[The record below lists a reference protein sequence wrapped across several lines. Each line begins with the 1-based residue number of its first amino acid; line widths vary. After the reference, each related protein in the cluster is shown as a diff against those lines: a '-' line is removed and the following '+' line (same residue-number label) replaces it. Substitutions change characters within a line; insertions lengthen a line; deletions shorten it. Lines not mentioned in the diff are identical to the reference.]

1 MSDQGPTPPPQEPEA
16 EPPREPD
23 APETDASETGAAR
36 HRLDPD
42 LAAAT
47 ARGTPNAAAEAP
59 APPAPPAIIDTRR
72 YRWTIGIFGLILV
85 IAFSIYEFNK
95 HGVVSPGVPAGQRL
109 HKFVAPLATIGP
121 DKPANPRPK
130 CDPAHPNPLALNIC
144 GRTPLVL
151 ALFATGSG
159 PCKRQV
165 DTLQAVSHEFSGRG
179 IEFAAVA
186 INASKQQ
193 TAKLVR
199 ERHWTIPVAFD
210 SEGSVGALYGVE
222 ICPIVEIA
230 RRGGVVA
237 QRLIGEHW
245 IDRTV
250 LAERVRTLLGG

>member
-1 MSDQGPTPPPQEPEA
+1 VSEQGPTPPPEEPAA
-16 EPPREPD
+16 ESP
-23 APETDASETGAAR
+23 R

-47 ARGTPNAAAEAP
+47 ARGATDARGDTPDAP
-59 APPAPPAIIDTRR
+59 QLPPAVIDTRK

-85 IAFSIYEFNK
+85 IAFSVYEWGK
-95 HGVVSPGVPAGQRL
+95 HGVVSPGVPAGERL
-109 HKFVAPLATIGP
+109 HNFVAPLATIGP

-130 CDPAHPNPLALNIC
+130 CDPAHPNPLALNVC

-151 ALFATGSG
+151 AFFATGSG

-165 DTLQAVSHEFSGRG
+165 DTLQAVSHEFAPRG
-179 IEFAAVA
+179 IQFAAVA

-199 ERHWTIPVAFD
+199 EHHWTIPVAFD
-210 SEGSVGALYGVE
+210 SEGAVGALYGVE
-222 ICPIVEIA
+222 ICPIVELA
-230 RRGGVVA
+230 RPGGVVA

-245 IDRTV
+245 IDRTA
-250 LAERVRTLLGG
+250 LAERVRALLTR

>member
-1 MSDQGPTPPPQEPEA
+1 MSEQGSTRPPEEPEA
-16 EPPREPD
+16 PEGREEPEELAGPEVEPP
-23 APETDASETGAAR
+23 R

-47 ARGTPNAAAEAP
+47 ARGATEEPSTAP
-59 APPAPPAIIDTRR
+59 LPAAPPAIIDTRR

-109 HKFVAPLATIGP
+109 HNFVAPLATIGP

-151 ALFATGSG
+151 AFFATGSG

-165 DTLQAVSHEFSGRG
+165 DTVQAVAHEFPGRG
-179 IEFAAVA
+179 IEFAAIA

-210 SEGSVGALYGVE
+210 SQGSVGALYGVE

-230 RRGGVVA
+230 RPGGVVA

-245 IDRTV
+245 IDQAA
-250 LAERVRTLLGG
+250 LAARVRTLLGG

>member
-1 MSDQGPTPPPQEPEA
+1 MSQPGPTPPPQEPEA
-16 EPPREPD
+16 EPPR
-23 APETDASETGAAR
+23 

-42 LAAAT
+42 LAAAA
-47 ARGTPNAAAEAP
+47 ARGAPSDSAEPPAA
-59 APPAPPAIIDTRR
+59 PAPPAIIDTRR

-95 HGVVSPGVPAGQRL
+95 HGVVSPGVPAGERL
-109 HKFVAPLATIGP
+109 HNFVAPLATIGP

-130 CDPAHPNPLALNIC
+130 CDPAHPNPLALNVC

-165 DTLQAVSHEFSGRG
+165 DSLQALSHEFSSRG

-199 ERHWTIPVAFD
+199 QRHWTIPVAFD

-230 RRGGVVA
+230 RPGGVVA

-245 IDRTV
+245 IDQAV
-250 LAERVRTLLGG
+250 LAQRVRTLLAP